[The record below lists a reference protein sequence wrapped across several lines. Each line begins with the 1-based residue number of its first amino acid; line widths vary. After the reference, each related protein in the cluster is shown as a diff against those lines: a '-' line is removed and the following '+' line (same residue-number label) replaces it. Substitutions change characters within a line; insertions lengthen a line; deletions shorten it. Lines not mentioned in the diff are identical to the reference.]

1 MDNPLYKPGEP
12 QLTEAELKAAG
23 ESARALHE
31 YYMASYNAGKTSI
44 VVQYEEKHFLFKS
57 NYFLVAWSDLYDL
70 FNFSELDTS
79 IMRCWA
85 L

>member
-1 MDNPLYKPGEP
+1 MDNPLYKAGEP

-23 ESARALHE
+23 ESTRALHE
-31 YYMASYNAGKTSI
+31 YYMTSYNAGKQSI
-44 VVQYEEKHFLFKS
+44 IVQYEERHFLCKS

-70 FNFSELDTS
+70 FNFSELDMS
-79 IMRCWA
+79 ILWCWA

>member
-12 QLTEAELKAAG
+12 QLTKVELKAVD
-23 ESARALHE
+23 ESTRALHE
-31 YYMASYNAGKTSI
+31 YYMTSYSAGKQSI
-44 VVQYEEKHFLFKS
+44 IVQYEERHFLCKS
-57 NYFLVAWSDLYDL
+57 NYFLVTWSDLYDL